1 MGISLK
7 DFASFA
13 EGAIERDRELTKED
27 FEIRNANLAANRD
40 FLIKQ
45 KEKKYDKELND
56 YYEEKEKFDSLKSAA
71 TEFANNDIDARTY
84 ASKYYIATMG
94 DDFKLL
100 PEKTR
105 LSMINNFD
113 GKTVPYTL
121 KGNIDEINA
130 NAAKE
135 TLAINDATTAAIKE
149 AKGDSFLINQILK
162 KKGVDEKKLLEDI
175 QSKVNAAETVE
186 LTEQSI
192 DPEVV
197 GLEVKTSGADGLY
210 SNIDRTTNAYKKFA
224 EKNFSSFEKLAK
236 ESSDYKSANNNLT
249 IAKVAKEL
257 SIPNQKDYFVTDR
270 DDNIIRFKNGG
281 SEFAKTT
288 SSNLKMFKDYTG
300 TGQSTDALFILYNGD
315 MNRLVKHYDKG
326 NIDGLLANRIKDF
339 GTAVT
344 NGAVIGEGGD
354 FSNVLRKETNL
365 IIVPT
370 GNSIDFDNSLK
381 GTNVIFSED
390 SRRSVSNIYTNVLL
404 NMATEVNKQ
413 GKSELNIQKLKDI
426 NNQLQNLEYGQ
437 QSSTLNRVNTLFLAE
452 LIDKNII
459 TKDEALQNKVFN
471 SAYNNSEE
479 FKKQIDTLGTAKAE
493 DNQGE
498 TNQGENNNV
507 KGSTIKVTFSDGKT
521 KILPNNEEVKKELE
535 KDKENIIS
543 QEIVQKIKQDEKIID
558 NISSDTVVKKLVP
571 NDFGIVNKP
580 VFESLKEV
588 REVLDIPMS
597 GKEIKERYDINFPIN
612 DKTIFRPIN

>member
-1 MGISLK
+1 M
-7 DFASFA
+7 
-13 EGAIERDRELTKED
+13 
-27 FEIRNANLAANRD
+27 
-40 FLIKQ
+40 
-45 KEKKYDKELND
+45 
-56 YYEEKEKFDSLKSAA
+56 
-71 TEFANNDIDARTY
+71 
-84 ASKYYIATMG
+84 
-94 DDFKLL
+94 
-100 PEKTR
+100 
-105 LSMINNFD
+105 
-113 GKTVPYTL
+113 
-121 KGNIDEINA
+121 
-130 NAAKE
+130 
-135 TLAINDATTAAIKE
+135 
-149 AKGDSFLINQILK
+149 
-162 KKGVDEKKLLEDI
+162 
-175 QSKVNAAETVE
+175 
-186 LTEQSI
+186 
-192 DPEVV
+192 
-197 GLEVKTSGADGLY
+197 Y
-210 SNIDRTTNAYKKFA
+210 SNIDRTTKRYTKFA

-257 SIPNQKDYFVTDR
+257 NIPNQKDYFVTDR

-300 TGQSTDALFILYNGD
+300 TGQSTDALFVLYDGD
-315 MNRLVKHYDKG
+315 LNQLVTHYDKG

-479 FKKQIDTLGTAKAE
+479 FKKQIDSLGTAKVE

-498 TNQGENNNV
+498 TNNVEKKTITVTIDGETATLEDNETTKAFIEKSKNA
-507 KGSTIKVTFSDGKT
+507 GK
-521 KILPNNEEVKKELE
+521 EVKI
-535 KDKENIIS
+535 NTP
-543 QEIVQKIKQDEKIID
+543 IKQEEKVID
-558 NISSDTVVKKLVP
+558 NISSDTVVKKLTP

>member
-1 MGISLK
+1 MGINLK

-45 KEKKYDKELND
+45 KEKKYEKELDN
-56 YYEEKEKFDSLKSAA
+56 YYKEKEKFDSLKSAA
-71 TEFANNDIDARTY
+71 TDFSKTNDAKTY
-84 ASKYYIATMG
+84 ASRYYIATMG
-94 DDFKLL
+94 DKFKLL

-105 LSMINNFD
+105 LDMINNFD
-113 GKTVPYTL
+113 GKTVDYTL
-121 KGNIDEINA
+121 AGNIDEINK
-130 NAAKE
+130 NAANE
-135 TLAINDATTAAIKE
+135 TLAINDATTAAIKA

-210 SNIDRTTNAYKKFA
+210 SNIDRTTDTYKKFA

-257 SIPNQKDYFVTDR
+257 NIPNQKDYFVTDR

-300 TGQSTDALFILYNGD
+300 TGQSTDALFVLYDGD
-315 MNRLVKHYDKG
+315 LNQLVTHYDKG

-344 NGAVIGEGGD
+344 NGAVVGEGGD

-437 QSSTLNRVNTLFLAE
+437 QSSTLNRVNNLFLAE

-471 SAYNNSEE
+471 YSYNNSED
-479 FKKQIDTLGTAKAE
+479 FKKAVDSLGTAKVE

-498 TNQGENNNV
+498 TNNVEKKTITVTIDGETATLEDNETTKAFIEKSKNA
-507 KGSTIKVTFSDGKT
+507 GK
-521 KILPNNEEVKKELE
+521 EVK
-535 KDKENIIS
+535 IS
-543 QEIVQKIKQDEKIID
+543 TPIKQEEKVID
-558 NISSDTVVKKLVP
+558 NVSSDTVVKKLVP

-580 VFESLKEV
+580 VFESIKEI